1 LATGIR
7 VNQLAKELGVESKTI
22 LQKLKEEGLGEVAPN
37 HMSLLKLGLAQ
48 SVREWF
54 SAGSEDGGGTAVQT
68 APPEVATKAR
78 VVRKKK
84 TRADGSPDDSH
95 GGDDGSVVVAERPHH
110 ALEQVITTIAEAPVH
125 VSEKP
130 STGDAVPAE
139 APAAPEA
146 PPIAPVAEQPA
157 PVAPTTVP
165 SLKVGPT
172 ITTRPGTS
180 SPAQPVAPSV
190 NRPAAVAPAPVAPVA
205 PLAPPRAPVSGGHAP
220 HIHGDAP
227 RAPRPTITLANLSR
241 VQAPERKPVTVAPK
255 LGELKPAQMQGPRVV
270 RIEAPDHVP
279 TPTRR
284 ARPGQ
289 TNEPAAF
296 TQARPQAGRGVKV
309 TEEEDSEEAKK
320 KAKEK
325 AKGSL
330 SARRRGSDGRRGE
343 ADEKLRE
350 FTEADLIERRDRL
363 AAAASY
369 HQGIDRTMRRVE
381 ARGTHQ
387 QAKSIVQRGEP
398 VAIEEPVT
406 VKSLASALGIKA
418 NDIIG
423 KLMKQGIFAS
433 INQAL
438 DITVAQTMALDY
450 GIDLEIAQKQTLED
464 VLLDEIRHRDVD
476 PANLVLR
483 PSVVT
488 ILGHVDHGKTSLLDK
503 IRNANV
509 AAGEAGG
516 ITQHTA
522 AWQVE
527 IEAEGQRKR
536 VTFIDTPGHQAFTSM
551 RARGANMTD
560 VVVLVVSAAEGVQ
573 PQTIESMNHAKAAG
587 VPIVVALNK
596 IDRPDS
602 NEQKVLGELAAA
614 GLSPIEYGGETE
626 VVRTS
631 AVTGQ
636 GIKELIEILDLQS
649 QLLELKTDPTAP
661 ARGVVIES
669 RIDPGL
675 GPVATVLVQDGVLRA
690 GDIILAGNG
699 YGRVR
704 SLLNDRMQQIDEA
717 TASTPVIVSGLGVL
731 PNSGDKFFK
740 VEDIERAR
748 QISEERQTLE
758 RQKALGQQGKVTLDN
773 LFATMNQDQVKTI
786 NLIIKADVQGSV
798 ETLVK
803 TIGAQNTEEVKVRVI
818 HSGAGAINES
828 DVQLAMATKTKPT
841 DNQVAIIGFHVVA
854 DETARALAEQNHIDV
869 KTYRVIYEIFD
880 DMKKALSGMLEPE
893 MREKLHGHAE
903 IRQVFKFSKV
913 GNIAGCIVI
922 DGHIQR
928 GSKMRI
934 VRDGKL
940 IAEDLAI
947 ETLKRVK
954 EDAKEVKSGIEC
966 GIKLAGYD
974 DIKPGDVLE
983 AYIKE
988 IHQRTL

>member
-1 LATGIR
+1 MATGIR
-7 VNQLAKELGVESKTI
+7 VNQLAKELGVESKSI
-22 LQKLKEEGLGEVAPN
+22 LQKLKEEGLGDAAPN

-48 SVREWF
+48 SVRDWF
-54 SAGSEDGGGTAVQT
+54 SSGSSGGTAVQVAPPETATRSKVVRKKKRSDGAADDAGHADESAVAVAERPTIEHSPVTDHAPAVDDSTVSPPTGTQSGDTSSATLPSAESDTATTPTGESSGTVAAPAAEPKSVPVTQVIAPAHLPGGGTAVRPGPVGTTGAPQTT
-68 APPEVATKAR
+68 APT
-78 VVRKKK
+78 
-84 TRADGSPDDSH
+84 
-95 GGDDGSVVVAERPHH
+95 
-110 ALEQVITTIAEAPVH
+110 PVQRT
-125 VSEKP
+125 SA
-130 STGDAVPAE
+130 G
-139 APAAPEA
+139 
-146 PPIAPVAEQPA
+146 
-157 PVAPTTVP
+157 PTTH
-165 SLKVGPT
+165 LHT
-172 ITTRPGTS
+172 
-180 SPAQPVAPSV
+180 
-190 NRPAAVAPAPVAPVA
+190 
-205 PLAPPRAPVSGGHAP
+205 
-220 HIHGDAP
+220 DAP
-227 RAPRPTITLANLSR
+227 RQPRPTITLANR
-241 VQAPERKPVTVAPK
+241 TGVQQHVPERKPVTVAPK
-255 LGELKPAQMQGPRVV
+255 LSELKPATMQGPRVV

-289 TNEPAAF
+289 TGDAPAF
-296 TQARPQAGRGVKV
+296 TQARPIAGRGVKV
-309 TEEEDSEEAKK
+309 TEEDESEEAKK
-320 KAKEK
+320 KAKAN
-325 AKGSL
+325 AKNSL
-330 SARRRGSDGRRGE
+330 SSRRRGSDGRRGE

-381 ARGTHQ
+381 LRGTHQ
-387 QAKSIVQRGEP
+387 TAKSIVQKGDP
-398 VAIEEPVT
+398 VQIEEPVT
-406 VKSLASALGIKA
+406 VKTLAAALGIKA
-418 NDIIG
+418 NDIIT

-450 GIDLEIAQKQTLED
+450 GIDLEIAVAKTLED
-464 VLLDEIRHRDVD
+464 VLLEEFQQREVD
-476 PANLVLR
+476 AARLVLR
-483 PSVVT
+483 PCVVT

-527 IEAEGQRKR
+527 IEAEGTRKR

-596 IDRPDS
+596 IDRPDA

-631 AVTGQ
+631 AVTGR
-636 GIKELIEILDLQS
+636 GIKELIEILDLQA
-649 QLLELKTDPTAP
+649 QLLELRTDPSAP
-661 ARGVVIES
+661 ARGTVIES
-669 RIDPGL
+669 RMDAGL
-675 GPVATVLVQDGVLRA
+675 GPVATVLIQDGTLRV
-690 GDIILAGNG
+690 GDVVIAGNG

-704 SLLNDRMQQIDEA
+704 SLWNDRGEQVSDA
-717 TASTPVIVSGLGVL
+717 GASVPVIVSGLGGL
-731 PNSGDKFFK
+731 PNSGDKFYQ
-740 VEDIERAR
+740 VEDIERAAE
-748 QISEERQTLE
+748 ITEERQSIE
-758 RQKALGQQGKVTLDN
+758 RQKQLGALNKVTTADTL
-773 LFATMNQDQVKTI
+773 LATLNQDQVKTI

-803 TIGAQNTEEVKVRVI
+803 TVGGQNTEEVKVRVI
-818 HSGAGAINES
+818 HSGVGAISES

-841 DNQVAIIGFHVVA
+841 DNQVAIIGFHVVP

-913 GNIAGCIVI
+913 GNIAGCIVT

-928 GSKMRI
+928 GSKIRI

-940 IAEDLAI
+940 IHEDLTI